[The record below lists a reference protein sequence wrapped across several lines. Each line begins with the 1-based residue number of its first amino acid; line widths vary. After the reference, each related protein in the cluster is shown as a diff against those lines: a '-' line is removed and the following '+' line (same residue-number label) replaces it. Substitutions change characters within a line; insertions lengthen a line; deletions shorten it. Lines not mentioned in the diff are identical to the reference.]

1 MILLTMLSAVARSN
15 IRRAVRVAQNSGAVR
30 SMGFFDVSK
39 ERNIPTD
46 EENAWGRRKW
56 EVDAEKEGKGPFF
69 EEGALVPAANAGT
82 IANPIMVGS

>member
-1 MILLTMLSAVARSN
+1 MIVSKMLSAVVRSN
-15 IRRAVRVAQNSGAVR
+15 IRRIARVSQTSGAVR

-46 EENAWGRRKW
+46 QENAWGRRKW
-56 EVDAEKEGKGPFF
+56 EVDAELAGEGPFF

-82 IANPIMVGS
+82 IQNPIVV